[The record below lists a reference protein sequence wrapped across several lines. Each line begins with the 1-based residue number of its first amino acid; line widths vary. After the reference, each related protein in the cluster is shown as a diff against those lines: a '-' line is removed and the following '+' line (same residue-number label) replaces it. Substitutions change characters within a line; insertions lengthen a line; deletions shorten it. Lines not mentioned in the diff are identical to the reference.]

1 MQTDKAVPLCWSCT
15 LHFGKFFSLWRLW
28 SFTKTKKSDSSLIAF
43 LSGTVG
49 KELSILPV
57 HSDSLEPSIMLWSPG
72 LDLGLPVVVA
82 VAPGSVAP
90 ERAGSGSDPGR
101 WPGQGCQNLWIA
113 SRCNR
118 TPGFISTSRW
128 TQRRPRRK
136 KGRAPTTKT
145 PLKSKQERV

>member
-1 MQTDKAVPLCWSCT
+1 MQTDKAVPLCWSGT

-28 SFTKTKKSDSSLIAF
+28 SFTKTKKSDSSLTAF

-49 KELSILPV
+49 KELSILRV

-82 VAPGSVAP
+82 VAP

-128 TQRRPRRK
+128 TQQRPRGK
-136 KGRAPTTKT
+136 KDAHQQQT